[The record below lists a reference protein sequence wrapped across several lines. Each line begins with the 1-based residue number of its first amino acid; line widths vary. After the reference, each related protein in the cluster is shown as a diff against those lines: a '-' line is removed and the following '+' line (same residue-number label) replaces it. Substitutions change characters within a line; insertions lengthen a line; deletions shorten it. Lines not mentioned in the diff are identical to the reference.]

1 MTQLL
6 GKLLTFFLNISY
18 VLLLLLLLHE
28 LELKFIANAYIL
40 LFLAE

>member
-6 GKLLTFFLNISY
+6 GKLLTFFLNVSY
-18 VLLLLLLLHE
+18 VLLLLLHD